1 MTVVNRDGSLSRAL
15 ADAVIGWR
23 WADMPAPVQR
33 QTLRSL
39 VNFFACALA
48 GYRDPAVTTAARVF
62 ARLGPAGHCTR
73 IGSGVATNALHAAS
87 LNAMAANVFDFDDT
101 HMPTIAHPTAPVAPA
116 ALALSQMRRISG
128 IELLEAVAA
137 GIELECRI
145 ALAMSPGHYSRG
157 WHITSTCGVFG
168 AAAAAAR
175 LVGLDSQQ
183 TVWAFG
189 SAAVQGAGLVE
200 MLGTMSKSLSV
211 GNAAANGMLS
221 VWLAEAGFAGPPA
234 PLDGERGFV
243 PVFGPTVN
251 WPALAEGLGER
262 WEILANTFK
271 PYPCGVVLNPVIEA
285 CLTLRPSVAERLEQ
299 VSRIELRA
307 HPLLRQR
314 TDRPGVNS
322 GKLSQVSAQHAV
334 AASLS
339 RGRAGLDEFSDAA
352 VSDPRLK
359 AFERMLRFVDDESL
373 GVEAAEV
380 TLLMADG
387 ARLSHRVDAAHGS
400 LASPLTD
407 DELSAKCRELVR
419 YGESGVD
426 AEALLDALW
435 RLEEAPDASVLLTL
449 AAGRHGS
456 V

>member
-1 MTVVNRDGSLSRAL
+1 M
-15 ADAVIGWR
+15 
-23 WADMPAPVQR
+23 
-33 QTLRSL
+33 
-39 VNFFACALA
+39 
-48 GYRDPAVTTAARVF
+48 
-62 ARLGPAGHCTR
+62 
-73 IGSGVATNALHAAS
+73 
-87 LNAMAANVFDFDDT
+87 
-101 HMPTIAHPTAPVAPA
+101 
-116 ALALSQMRRISG
+116 
-128 IELLEAVAA
+128 
-137 GIELECRI
+137 
-145 ALAMSPGHYSRG
+145 
-157 WHITSTCGVFG
+157 
-168 AAAAAAR
+168 
-175 LVGLDSQQ
+175 
-183 TVWAFG
+183 
-189 SAAVQGAGLVE
+189 
-200 MLGTMSKSLSV
+200 
-211 GNAAANGMLS
+211 
-221 VWLAEAGFAGPPA
+221 
-234 PLDGERGFV
+234 
-243 PVFGPTVN
+243 
-251 WPALAEGLGER
+251 
-262 WEILANTFK
+262 
-271 PYPCGVVLNPVIEA
+271 
-285 CLTLRPSVAERLEQ
+285 
-299 VSRIELRA
+299 RA

-359 AFERMLRFVDDESL
+359 AFERMLRFVDDEPL